1 MSSVS
6 HGALDYILLGFVHLD
21 TSSSPK
27 QSLNVLPHSYLPS
40 VPNTPGTS
48 KGLAAGS
55 ACKDRGENMGD
66 FIVLCIICDWVA
78 FLFYSW
84 MQFHFFIILLYF

>member
-27 QSLNVLPHSYLPS
+27 QSLKLLLPHSYLPS

-48 KGLAAGS
+48 RGLAAGS
-55 ACKDRGENMGD
+55 ACEDRGENRGD
-66 FIVLCIICDWVA
+66 FIVLCIICD
-78 FLFYSW
+78 
-84 MQFHFFIILLYF
+84 